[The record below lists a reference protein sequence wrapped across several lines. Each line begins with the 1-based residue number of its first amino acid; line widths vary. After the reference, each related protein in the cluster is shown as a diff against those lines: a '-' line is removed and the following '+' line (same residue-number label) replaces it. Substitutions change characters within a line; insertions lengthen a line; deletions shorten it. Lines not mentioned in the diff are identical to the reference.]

1 MANIELT
8 DELIALERT
17 AWAEQQEGRLTVAT
31 AAAVQ
36 QAITDHATTTGQDRS
51 KSRPPLKRLVRHPE
65 PPADA

>member
-8 DELIALERT
+8 AELIALERA
-17 AWAEQQEGRLTVAT
+17 AWSEQQEGCLTVAT

-36 QAITDHATTTGQDRS
+36 QAITDHAKATGQDRY
-51 KSRPPLKRLVRHPE
+51 KVETALKKLVRHPE